1 MRRADL
7 ISAALLVALG
17 LATIFVIIPRYVTG
31 SALGG
36 DLSPAFMPY
45 VAAELATGAAVLLLA
60 GTIRR
65 TADADEPAPLP
76 KGSWIFVATTAGVLA
91 ATVALMSYFGYLAG
105 AAAIVAGF
113 MWIARASVRVV
124 AGTAVAF
131 PVVLWLLFDRL
142 LGFPLP

>member
-7 ISAALLVALG
+7 ISGALFVALG
-17 LATIFVIIPRYVTG
+17 LVTILVIIPRYVTG
-31 SALGG
+31 GALGAN
-36 DLSPAFMPY
+36 LSPAFMPY
-45 VAAELATGAAVLLLA
+45 VAAALATGAAALLCA
-60 GTIRR
+60 GAIKRR
-65 TADADEPAPLP
+65 AGADEPAPLP

-91 ATVALMSYFGYLAG
+91 ATFALMSYLGYLAG

-113 MWIARASVRVV
+113 MGIARASVRVV
-124 AGTAVAF
+124 VGAAAAF